1 MNDKLKYSKGLLR
14 IFLGWLL
21 LWAFLDK
28 VFGWGFTT
36 VADKSWLEGTSPTL
50 GFLKFGSS
58 GPFKEIFQTMA
69 GQPIVDWLFML
80 GLLLIGVALILG
92 IASRLATFGG
102 SVMFALMYLAVLP
115 PEHNPLIDEH
125 IIYIL
130 ILLGLYTD
138 EAGNHWGLG
147 RKWQQWPLVKNHPW
161 LK

>member
-1 MNDKLKYSKGLLR
+1 MKDKLKYSKGLLR

-28 VFGWGFTT
+28 VFGLGFTT
-36 VADKSWLEGTSPTL
+36 EADKSWLSGTSPTL

-58 GPFKEIFQTMA
+58 GPFKEIFQAMA
-69 GQPIVDWLFML
+69 GQPLVDWLFML
-80 GLLLIGVALILG
+80 GLLFVGLALILG
-92 IASRLATFGG
+92 IASRLATLGG
-102 SVMFALMYLAVLP
+102 SLMFALMYLAVLP

-130 ILLGLYTD
+130 ILMGLYID
-138 EAGNHWGLG
+138 EAGNTLGLG
-147 RKWQQWPLVKNHPW
+147 QKWQKCPLVKNNPW